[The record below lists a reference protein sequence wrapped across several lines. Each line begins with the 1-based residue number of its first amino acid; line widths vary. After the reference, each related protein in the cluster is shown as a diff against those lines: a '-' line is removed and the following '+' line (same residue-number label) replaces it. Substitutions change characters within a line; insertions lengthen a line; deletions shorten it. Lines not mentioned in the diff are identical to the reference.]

1 MLREYVRTHA
11 LRATY
16 VRTYMRIATCYILGG
31 AALRMH
37 TRYVRTTYAR
47 SEGRLWCHLPV
58 RSNYVLRTR
67 MRYVRTYYV
76 RTHAHVKCHV
86 LRTYVQRAGC
96 DATCRFEVTTYVR
109 TYLLHTEVQSYTT
122 HARATRTKAATTTTK
137 ATTTTA
143 YTRTYYTIAART
155 YVRTYAQEARTS
167 KKPGPLGSPGT
178 QGGISCIFAAV
189 VDFCTARHHREG
201 IRHRHPLRESQ
212 QGLCQMR

>member
-1 MLREYVRTHA
+1 MP
-11 LRATY
+11 RATY
-16 VRTYMRIATCYILGG
+16 I
-31 AALRMH
+31 
-37 TRYVRTTYAR
+37 
-47 SEGRLWCHLPV
+47 
-58 RSNYVLRTR
+58 
-67 MRYVRTYYV
+67 
-76 RTHAHVKCHV
+76 
-86 LRTYVQRAGC
+86 QRAGC

-143 YTRTYYTIAART
+143 YTRTYVRTYYTIAART

-189 VDFCTARHHREG
+189 VDFCTARHHGEG
-201 IRHRHPLRESQ
+201 IGQRHALRESQ
-212 QGLCQMR
+212 QGLYQMR